1 MRYIE
6 MVSKELKLKLGPSL
20 IWNNK
25 NTEVL

>member
-1 MRYIE
+1 